1 MEKLSYKGFC
11 WSVGT
16 TSFRTE
22 QFNYKIEQQ
31 LILLD
36 KFMSDKVNADK
47 IWNPELQEK
56 YYYYLKENGFL
67 NNN

>member
-47 IWNPELQEK
+47 ILNPG
-56 YYYYLKENGFL
+56 GFEP
-67 NNN
+67 